1 MRLEKMLLLKGEA
14 DGIQGAYR
22 YALFAN
28 NAAAQIKLQ
37 LPFWCPA
44 TQSTTR
50 AHTGADAAI
59 HATLRIDM
67 YFSSGTGDL

>member
-1 MRLEKMLLLKGEA
+1 MLLLKGEA

-22 YALFAN
+22 NALFAN
-28 NAAAQIKLQ
+28 NTAAQIKLQ
-37 LPFWCPA
+37 LPFWGLA

-59 HATLRIDM
+59 HATFRIDM
-67 YFSSGTGDL
+67 YFSSSTGDL